1 MSHIRAIL
9 GGGKVANIL
18 LWKNKIISALILSAL
33 TGIWIFLEVLEYQF
47 LTILCN
53 TLTITMLGIFF
64 LQQGGARLI
73 ARFGFV
79 PPHLDDIKLS
89 SESTCRYLFE
99 IFNLFLLN
107 VLEISS
113 GKDLKLLFLAMA
125 CLWILSVIGNHISL
139 LNLLYTIIVF
149 GGTVPALYERYGA
162 HLDTFAAKR
171 IQDVKDLYRLFL
183 NKIPRREARE
193 E

>member
-79 PPHLDDIKLS
+79 PLDLDDIKLS

-99 IFNLFLLN
+99 TFNLFLLN

-125 CLWILSVIGNHISL
+125 CLWILSVIGYHISL
-139 LNLLYTIIVF
+139 LNLLYTR
-149 GGTVPALYERYGA
+149 TVPALYERYDA

-171 IQDVKDLYRLFL
+171 IQDVKDLYQLFL